1 MTKQELQNTI
11 ASIPWNVIA
20 ANVEACRMEVYRWK
34 TGKAFPSGEK
44 LLKLIALIEE
54 QKKQA

>member
-1 MTKQELQNTI
+1 MTRKELQIAI

-44 LLKLIALIEE
+44 LLKLMRLLEE
-54 QKKQA
+54 QKKQE